1 MQDERKLTMSKQTNK
16 YLFTITHYDSDP
28 DRVATPLVLAN
39 NALAAGG
46 DVLVWLTV
54 DGANLGKRGSADGL
68 IPKSFPPVAKLLET
82 FTENGGRIGVCPP
95 CGKTHGVTED
105 NMIPSGEWM
114 GAQAVLAAAEER
126 QTFSF

>member
-1 MQDERKLTMSKQTNK
+1 MAQQNAK
-16 YLFTITHYDSDP
+16 YLFTVTTYDSDA

-54 DGANLGKRGSADGL
+54 DGANLARKGAADTL
-68 IPKSFPPVAKLLET
+68 RPKSFPPVAELLKT
-82 FTENGGRIGVCPP
+82 YTENGGRIGVCPP
-95 CGKTHGVTED
+95 CGKTHGVTDE
-105 NMIPSGEWM
+105 NMLANAEWM
-114 GAQAVLAAAEER
+114 GGAAVIAAAEER

>member
-1 MQDERKLTMSKQTNK
+1 MSTENNSK
-16 YLFTITHYDSDP
+16 YLFTITHYEDDP

-54 DGANLGKRGSADGL
+54 EGANLGKRGSAETL
-68 IPKSFPPVAKLLET
+68 IPKSFPPVAQLLDS
-82 FTENGGRIGVCPP
+82 FTVNGGRIGVCPP
-95 CGKTHGVTED
+95 CGKTHGVTEE
-105 NMIPSGEWM
+105 NMVANAEWM
-114 GAQAVLAAAEER
+114 GAQAVLEAAAQR

>member
-1 MQDERKLTMSKQTNK
+1 MAQQNAK
-16 YLFTITHYDSDP
+16 YLFTVTNYDSDA

-54 DGANLGKRGSADGL
+54 DGANLARKGAADTL
-68 IPKSFPPVAKLLET
+68 KPKSFPPVAELLKT
-82 FTENGGRIGVCPP
+82 YTENGGRIGVCPP
-95 CGKTHGVTED
+95 CGKTHGVTDE
-105 NMIPSGEWM
+105 NMLANAEWM
-114 GAQAVLAAAEER
+114 GGAAVIAAAEER